1 MEQRI
6 LFGPPGSGKSH
17 RVRILAKAL
26 GVEENSA
33 QLIETTFHPE
43 YGYGDFV
50 AKLLP
55 HTTSRQPGYTV
66 TGGPAEMKVT
76 AAEAQPSIEYVIHTG
91 PFLRALVQ
99 AYAAPDKPVLLVIDE
114 INRGNCAQIFGDVFQ
129 LLDRDAAGRSCYG
142 IDASRLVVEAMR
154 QEWARVSAN
163 PIEPTLTKLGVVTGG
178 DGSDLRLKLRLPVNL
193 SLIGTMNTS
202 DESVFY
208 MDTAFKRRWN
218 FEYLSWRGTD
228 VPVMQS
234 QATIE
239 GTGHRWIDFLE
250 QLNGLVAA
258 RFEGARVDDKQV
270 GMWFLRAET
279 TAYARAWRKLEAL
292 KGKRLASDW
301 KSHFPS
307 AKAYDMGPNIASA
320 SVQTPLTELGFT
332 WPSKYSPV
340 HSHEVERLA
349 DTILKTSK
357 PLGPDADFIPRHAI
371 QNKLMFFLWDNV
383 FARNDGPLQEVLRK
397 GGSPLPEPRTFGD
410 FSTDANVA
418 AFIEGVMHWDD
429 EVAPPGV

>member
-1 MEQRI
+1 MR
-6 LFGPPGSGKSH
+6 S
-17 RVRILAKAL
+17 LATAL
-26 GVEENSA
+26 GVAENSA

-66 TGGPAEMKVT
+66 TGGPTEMKVT
-76 AAEAQPSIEYVIHTG
+76 AADAQPSIEYVIHTG

-99 AYAAPDKPVLLVIDE
+99 AYAAPSKQVLLVIDE

-129 LLDRDAAGRSCYG
+129 LLDRDSTGRSCYG

-154 QEWARVSAN
+154 QEWTRISGD
-163 PIEPTLTKLGVVTGG
+163 PIGPALTKLEVVTGG
-178 DGSDLRLKLRLPVNL
+178 DGQDLRLKLRLPPNL
-193 SLIGTMNTS
+193 SIIGTMNTS

-234 QATIE
+234 HATIE

-258 RFEGARVDDKQV
+258 RFESARVDDKQV
-270 GMWFLRAET
+270 GMWFLRAEA
-279 TAYARAWRKLEAL
+279 TAYARAWRKLDAL
-292 KGKRLASDW
+292 RGKWRASDW
-301 KSHFPS
+301 RVHFPW
-307 AKAYDMGPNIASA
+307 AENFGVGAYIKSASA
-320 SVQTPLTELGFT
+320 EKPLTDLGFT
-332 WPSKYSPV
+332 WPEETPAVMSREV
-340 HSHEVERLA
+340 HRLA
-349 DTILKTSK
+349 DTILDNSP
-357 PLGPDADFIPRHAI
+357 PLRPDAEFIPRNAI

-383 FARNDGPLQEVLRK
+383 FARNDAPLQEVLRK
-397 GGSPLPEPRTFGD
+397 GGSTQPEPRTFGD
-410 FSTDANVA
+410 FSTDSNVA
-418 AFIEGVMHWDD
+418 AFIEGVMHWND
-429 EVAPPGV
+429 ETPAVGA